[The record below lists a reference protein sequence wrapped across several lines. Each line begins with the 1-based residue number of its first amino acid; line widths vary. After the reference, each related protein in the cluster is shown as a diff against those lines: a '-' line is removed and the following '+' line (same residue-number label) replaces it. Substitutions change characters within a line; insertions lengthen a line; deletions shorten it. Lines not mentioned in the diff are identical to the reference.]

1 MNACGSDV
9 QMARWGVVYAQKG
22 VSKNGERGA
31 KANKMVSDVCLYTC
45 TLPRCGQLTL
55 ISIPTASQDL

>member
-1 MNACGSDV
+1 MRVG
-9 QMARWGVVYAQKG
+9 QMYRWPDGVWCMLKKG

-31 KANKMVSDVCLYTC
+31 RANKMVSDVCLYTC